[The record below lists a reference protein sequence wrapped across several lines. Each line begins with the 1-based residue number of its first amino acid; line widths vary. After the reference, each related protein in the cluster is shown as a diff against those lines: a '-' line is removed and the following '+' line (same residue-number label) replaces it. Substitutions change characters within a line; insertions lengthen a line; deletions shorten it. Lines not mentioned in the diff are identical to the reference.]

1 MGEVISMILKK
12 TALLVLVSIM
22 LSVIEMTVDPAFI
35 LGRAS
40 LMFSGSLMFLLS
52 LLFVRRLWKY
62 ANLK

>member
-1 MGEVISMILKK
+1 MILKK

-35 LGRAS
+35 LGRVS
-40 LMFSGSLMFLLS
+40 LVFSGSLMFLLS

-62 ANLK
+62 TN